1 MADLLLVN
9 PSAGGGRAADVL
21 PALREFATRQGWNV
35 QICVTE
41 NPADLAAQARM
52 AARTGRKRILVLGG
66 DGTFQVLINAVAGY
80 PEIVL
85 GVIPAG
91 GGNDLAAS
99 LNLPADPVQAA
110 ALLLEGEIHHLDA
123 ARVRTSDGKE
133 WLYTGGGGVGL
144 DAEAA
149 RYASGVYRNLRGR
162 LRYILA
168 AVRALFGFHS
178 IRVRIDM
185 TGSGRESLE
194 ATALL
199 VGVLNTP
206 TYGAGLRLA
215 PGAKTD
221 DGRLDLVLL
230 DDLSVV
236 EVLAL
241 LPALFS
247 RGELRT
253 KRVRRFSVERV
264 RIETDRACWFHG
276 DGELLGTT
284 PVEISVVPRAVRVL
298 RPARKTAV

>member
-9 PSAGGGRAADVL
+9 PSAGGGRAAEVL
-21 PALREFATRQGWNV
+21 PALREFATRQGWDV
-35 QICVTE
+35 QICITK
-41 NPADLAAQARM
+41 NPADLAAQARK
-52 AARTGRKRILVLGG
+52 AAKTGCKRLLVLGG
-66 DGTFQVLINAVAGY
+66 DGTFQVLINAVVGF

-99 LNLPADPVQAA
+99 LGLPADPVQAS
-110 ALLLEGEIHHLDA
+110 ALLLNGEIHYLDA

-149 RYASGVYRNLRGR
+149 RYANGPYRKIRGR
-162 LRYILA
+162 LRYILS

-178 IRVRIDM
+178 MRVRIDM
-185 TGSGRESLE
+185 SGGGRDSLD
-194 ATALL
+194 ATALI

-206 TYGAGLRLA
+206 SYGAGLCLA

-230 DDLSVV
+230 DDLSVI

-247 RGELRT
+247 RGELTT

-264 RIETDRACWFHG
+264 RIETDQACWFHG
-276 DGELLGTT
+276 DGEILGTT
-284 PVEISVVPRAVRVL
+284 PVEISVVPRAARVL
-298 RPARKTAV
+298 CPARKTAV